1 MKTLPLITGIAAL
14 LLATGMFMALQAQAS
29 ALREICGYYDYCV
42 ETKGKGN
49 CAKPSDLWD
58 QSEATQWL
66 LDLDWNQSK
75 YARACKKLN
84 VFDKCIADR
93 EAGKVKHC
101 YENDRRWRGPWYK

>member
-1 MKTLPLITGIAAL
+1 MKKLLLTGIAAL
-14 LLATGMFMALQAQAS
+14 FLTTGTAHAS
-29 ALREICGYYDYCV
+29 WLRIICGYYENCV

-49 CAKPSDLWD
+49 CAKLSDLNWD
-58 QSEATQWL
+58 ESA
-66 LDLDWNQSK
+66 DLDWDESK

-84 VFDKCIADR
+84 AFDKCIADR